1 MTRKDDRTATDCQ
14 GVWPDSNQASDNRCA
29 FDDKLV
35 IKASLVAGSTTRWS
49 YKAVRT
55 IAVHTNVQLTAVL
68 LYRRLTAFLLL
79 QRCCISCPPLLQLLL
94 ALADL
99 TWLAYTDFPGTQC
112 QPAAQCVLWSD
123 CGSRE
128 VALRHVDL
136 RLGGRASDE
145 GCLRLLDAPNP
156 L

>member
-1 MTRKDDRTATDCQ
+1 MVVQSSAYN
-14 GVWPDSNQASDNRCA
+14 SCA
-29 FDDKLV
+29 
-35 IKASLVAGSTTRWS
+35 
-49 YKAVRT
+49 Y
-55 IAVHTNVQLTAVL
+55 QCTAVL
-68 LYRRLTAFLLL
+68 LYRGPTAASPHSCCCSVAAYYPVRL
-79 QRCCISCPPLLQLLL
+79 CLL